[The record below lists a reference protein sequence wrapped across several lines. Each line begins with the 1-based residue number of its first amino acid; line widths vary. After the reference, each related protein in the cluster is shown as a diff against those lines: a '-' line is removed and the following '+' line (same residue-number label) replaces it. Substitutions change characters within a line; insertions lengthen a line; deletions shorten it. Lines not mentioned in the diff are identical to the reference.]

1 MSRRLTTLAAAAV
14 MLASSTARAQ
24 EPPAEPPDNY
34 DEPLPDIGEAPAG
47 DVGEREL
54 GASVGAAI
62 GVGGVTPGGLRVAGA
77 YLYQLSDLDWF
88 DGGLGFTYGGGDA
101 GCFRDRVDEL
111 VCDHGAADGVAV
123 DLFGGVRRFFGAQ
136 EGFRPWLRTGVGAR
150 LTHFA
155 EDDLTGGSVVLSLGG
170 GVRARVDDRIAVGG
184 HAALELGAGMFG
196 NDYGAAVQLGMTVG
210 ADVEFVLP

>member
-136 EGFRPWLRTGVGAR
+136 EGFRPWLRGGVGLR
-150 LTHFA
+150 VSRFVD
-155 EDDLTGGSVVLSLGG
+155 DDLTGVSLVLSAGG
-170 GVRARVDDRIAVGG
+170 GVRARVSDQVGVGG
-184 HAALELGAGMFG
+184 HAALELGGGAFTR
-196 NDYGAAVQLGMTVG
+196 DYGPAFQLGLTVG
-210 ADVEFVLP
+210 ADVEIALP